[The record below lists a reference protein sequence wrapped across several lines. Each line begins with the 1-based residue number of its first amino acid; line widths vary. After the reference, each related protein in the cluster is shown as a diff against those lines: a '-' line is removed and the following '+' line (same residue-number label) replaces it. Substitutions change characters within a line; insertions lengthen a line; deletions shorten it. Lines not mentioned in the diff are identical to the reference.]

1 MLSAGIQKLPITWL
15 SVDNFDNRVLC
26 YKPTSI
32 NHNIHGCFLCRY
44 RATGWFWW
52 ISGLRAVTMWSSSSF
67 TKRRRISVASDC
79 AHVSVLGPFLFLLF
93 INDISNF
100 PTDGRV
106 ANLFADDVMICASGD
121 SVNEVKLNLQNCLDN
136 ISAWYRENRLRINSD
151 KSRSMLVGM
160 KAQLKSLNVD
170 EFISNYEGAP
180 LELVENAKYLGMSI
194 NPDISWDSHVQ
205 RLCQNVFYHLSSLR
219 RLRSIFPRD
228 ILLQL
233 YKTYIQP
240 RLDYGITLY
249 GCSAQKDI
257 DLRRYRA
264 HYDVIV
270 MYWII

>member
-1 MLSAGIQKLPITWL
+1 M
-15 SVDNFDNRVLC
+15 
-26 YKPTSI
+26 
-32 NHNIHGCFLCRY
+32 
-44 RATGWFWW
+44 
-52 ISGLRAVTMWSSSSF
+52 
-67 TKRRRISVASDC
+67 
-79 AHVSVLGPFLFLLF
+79 SVLGPFLFLLF

-106 ANLFADDVMICASGD
+106 ANLFADDVMISASGD

-160 KAQLKSLNVD
+160 KAQLKSLNID